1 MRFDDNG
8 GDSPN
13 YEPNSFGGSKEN
25 PAYREPPLK
34 ISGDADRYEQP
45 RVDDDYIQPGNLF
58 RLMPPDAQE
67 RLIESV
73 AESLKKVPRFI
84 QERMVSHC
92 QKADLAYGQ
101 GVAKRLGLSV
111 R

>member
-1 MRFDDNG
+1 
-8 GDSPN
+8 
-13 YEPNSFGGSKEN
+13 
-25 PAYREPPLK
+25 
-34 ISGDADRYEQP
+34 
-45 RVDDDYIQPGNLF
+45 
-58 RLMPPDAQE
+58 
-67 RLIESV
+67 LIESV

-92 QKADLAYGQ
+92 QKADPAYGQ